1 MVFAL
6 NKDKIAR
13 CFLRSLTTYDQAAKV
28 QNKLAA
34 CLLQQLTDLP
44 DHAFASVLEIG
55 CCTGT
60 LTEKLCAKKPVKKL
74 YCNDLVPEFEDL
86 LRTKL
91 SCYSSMQF
99 LPCFGD
105 IEEQDLPSELSL
117 VISGATFQW
126 LSDLPSFLK
135 RLGRELPQGAHLA
148 FSLFG
153 PGTLLEFSSLTGVEL
168 AYMSDNTLKNILHTD
183 FELLHHAEYQDTLY
197 FQTVK
202 EILGHI
208 RDTGVGGVSEYKW
221 SKRSLQEFETAY
233 INKFASEKGLP
244 LSYSSSCF
252 VARRR

>member
-6 NKDKIAR
+6 DKDKIAR
-13 CFLRSLTTYDQAAKV
+13 CFLRSIASYDQAAEV
-28 QNKLAA
+28 QNKLADR
-34 CLLQQLTDLP
+34 LLLHLADLP
-44 DHAFASVLEIG
+44 DNTFASVLEIG

-60 LTEKLCAKKPVKKL
+60 LTEKLCLEKPVQKL
-74 YCNDLVPEFEDL
+74 YCNDLVLEFEDL
-86 LRTKL
+86 LRKKL
-91 SCYSSMQF
+91 SCHHFLQF

-105 IEEQDLPSELSL
+105 IEEQDLPPELSL

-126 LSDLPSFLK
+126 LSDLPSFIK
-135 RLGRELPQGAHLA
+135 RLGRDLPQGACLA

-153 PGTLLEFSSLTGVEL
+153 PGTLQEFSGLTGVEL
-168 AYMSDNTLKNILHTD
+168 AYMSDNRLKSLLEMD
-183 FELLHHAEYQDTLY
+183 FELIHHAAYQDTLY

-221 SKRSLQEFETAY
+221 SKGSLQDFEKAY
-233 INKFASEKGLP
+233 IRNFASDKGLP

-252 VARRR
+252 VAKRK

>member
-13 CFLRSLTTYDQAAKV
+13 CFLRSLASYDRAAEV

-34 CLLQQLTDLP
+34 RLLQLLAGFP
-44 DHAFASVLEIG
+44 DNVFTSVLEIG

-60 LTEKLCAKKPVKKL
+60 LTEKLCSEKPVQKL

-86 LRTKL
+86 LRKKL
-91 SCYSSMQF
+91 SCYHSMQF

-105 IEEQDLPSELSL
+105 IEELELPPELSL
-117 VISGATFQW
+117 IISGATFQW
-126 LSDLPSFLK
+126 LSDFPTFLK
-135 RLGRELPQGAHLA
+135 RLGRDLPQGACLA

-153 PGTLLEFSSLTGVEL
+153 PGTLREFSSLTKVEL
-168 AYMSDNTLKNILHTD
+168 AYMSDNTLKNLLDID
-183 FELLHHAEYQDTLY
+183 FELLHHTEYQDTLY

-202 EILGHI
+202 EILGHV

-221 SKRSLQEFETAY
+221 SKQSLQEFETAY
-233 INKFASEKGLP
+233 INKFASDKGLP
-244 LSYSSSCF
+244 LSYASSCF